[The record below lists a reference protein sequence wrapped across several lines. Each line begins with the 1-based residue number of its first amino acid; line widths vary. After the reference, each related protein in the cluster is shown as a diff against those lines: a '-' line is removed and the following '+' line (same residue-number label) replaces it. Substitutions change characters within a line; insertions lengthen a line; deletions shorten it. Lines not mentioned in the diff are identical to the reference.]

1 MGRLIDADA
10 WVQELRTQMSDKD
23 CPGEIQ
29 DYCLFMINEINT
41 RPTAYDVEEVVAELE
56 KKKGTYF
63 DGLTCE
69 GTKII
74 INDAINIVKKGGIPA
89 AEQEEGE

>member
-10 WVQELRTQMSDKD
+10 WIQELRTQMSDKD

-41 RPTAYDVEEVVAELE
+41 RPTAYDVEEVVEEVQNVHLPLASQASRIVN
-56 KKKGTYF
+56 
-63 DGLTCE
+63 
-69 GTKII
+69 II
-74 INDAINIVKKGGIPA
+74 RKGGIPA
-89 AEQEEGE
+89 AEQEEGAENG